1 MGRWPARSSG
11 TLLFVTIPETLH
23 VAAEYRLL
31 VYGLILILMIIY
43 LPRGIVGW
51 DRQPAGEKT
60 RRRADERNPD
70 RGRPLPVFRRAGGRE
85 DLDFEVQ
92 AGEIL
97 SLIGPNGAGKTTV
110 FQSDHRHAP
119 SHAGAGCNFSKR
131 ISPGCDPHET
141 AALGIARTF
150 QTTTLFPD
158 ETVLDTLI
166 IGYRCRTRMG
176 IWDAL
181 FPNRAS
187 AGGGGKSRQ
196 KAEEVLSFIGLADR
210 ASELAKN
217 IPQESQK
224 RLAVGLALVTEPKAL
239 LLDEPM
245 GGLTEEENAGMMRL
259 IQKIRG
265 RGISILLI
273 EHKMKVVMKISDR
286 IVVLNYGRKIA
297 QGNPEGVSRNPEVI
311 EAYLGAGYAE

>member
-1 MGRWPARSSG
+1 MNAILTGKGLSRFFG
-11 TLLFVTIPETLH
+11 GL
-23 VAAEYRLL
+23 AA
-31 VYGLILILMIIY
+31 VM
-43 LPRGIVGW
+43 
-51 DRQPAGEKT
+51 
-60 RRRADERNPD
+60 
-70 RGRPLPVFRRAGGRE
+70 

-92 AGEIL
+92 EGEIL

-110 FQSDHRHAP
+110 FNLITGTLLPTRGRLRFFQREIT
-119 SHAGAGCNFSKR
+119 GLR
-131 ISPGCDPHET
+131 PHDT
-141 AALGIARTF
+141 ASLGIARTF

-166 IGYRCRTRMG
+166 VGFRCRTRMG

-181 FPNRAS
+181 LNTGRGRAEE
-187 AGGGGKSRQ
+187 GKSRR
-196 KAEEVLSFIGLADR
+196 KAEEILSFIGLADH
-210 ASELAKN
+210 ASELARN
-217 IPQESQK
+217 IPQEGQK
-224 RLAVGLALVTEPKAL
+224 RLAVGLALVTEPKLL

-259 IQKIRG
+259 IEKIRG
-265 RGISILLI
+265 QGISILLI

>member
-1 MGRWPARSSG
+1 MSAILRVEGLSRFFG
-11 TLLFVTIPETLH
+11 GL
-23 VAAEYRLL
+23 AA
-31 VYGLILILMIIY
+31 VM
-43 LPRGIVGW
+43 
-51 DRQPAGEKT
+51 
-60 RRRADERNPD
+60 
-70 RGRPLPVFRRAGGRE
+70 

-110 FQSDHRHAP
+110 FNLV
-119 SHAGAGCNFSKR
+119 AGTLLPTRGRVRFFEKEIAGLR
-131 ISPGCDPHET
+131 PHDT

-166 IGYRCRTRMG
+166 VGYRCRTRMG

-181 FPNRAS
+181 LKTGRARRDEEE
-187 AGGGGKSRQ
+187 SRRQ
-196 KAEEVLSFIGLADR
+196 AEEVLSFVGLADR
-210 ASELAKN
+210 ASELARN
-217 IPQESQK
+217 IPQEAQK
-224 RLAVGLALVTEPKAL
+224 RLAVGLALVTGPKLL

-259 IQKIRG
+259 IQRIRG
-265 RGISILLI
+265 HGISILLI

-297 QGNPEGVSRNPEVI
+297 QGTPEAVGRNPEVI
-311 EAYLGAGYAE
+311 EAYLGAGSAE